1 MADCALA
8 DDVLPIYDV
17 SDAVATVAK
26 SETTNS
32 RVAARESVIVTA
44 RLAA

>member
-1 MADCALA
+1 MADCPLA
-8 DDVLPIYDV
+8 GDFLPVYDV

-32 RVAARESVIVTA
+32 RVAARESVMVTA

>member
-1 MADCALA
+1 MSTFELA
-8 DDVLPIYDV
+8 EDFLPIYDV

-32 RVAARESVIVTA
+32 RVAARESVMVTA